1 VRRTLGL
8 LVILALLLGACDEAE
23 RVVDEVTDSG
33 NGGDG
38 GGGGGDGTSGPG
50 PGDGSTVDDAGPVG
64 SAARVLLSSGVGGA
78 QIEVDLSEGQSLSAT
93 AREALASNLVEHGSK
108 SVSFTED
115 GTVESRAVYTA
126 EDLAGLAA
134 ANRGTLSRDGTAGLY
149 VMVLGGRFE
158 DESAVGVA
166 FSATAFAIFPE
177 RIRSALLAGAFY
189 EGFETA
195 VAVHELGHLFGLV
208 NLTGKGAFHED
219 PQHPGH
225 SNSDGS
231 VMFWAVE
238 DVSVGNVFRGGPP
251 REFDEADRREMDAIR
266 G

>member
-1 VRRTLGL
+1 M
-8 LVILALLLGACDEAE
+8 LALVAALSLLAAACD
-23 RVVDEVTDSG
+23 RVEEVLDPPTRTG
-33 NGGDG
+33 NG
-38 GGGGGDGTSGPG
+38 GGGGGGGG
-50 PGDGSTVDDAGPVG
+50 GSQPDVDDTGPLG
-64 SAARVLLSSGVGGA
+64 SAGVALLSPDVGAA
-78 QIEVDLSEGQSLSAT
+78 QIEVDHSEGQSLSGGA
-93 AREALASNLVEHGSK
+93 ADALASALGEHGEK
-108 SVSFTED
+108 DVSFAEE
-115 GTVESRAVYTA
+115 GTVPSQDVYTA

-134 ANRGTLSRDGTAGLY
+134 AHRGTPSRDGTVAVY
-149 VMVLGGRFE
+149 VLVLGGRFE

-195 VAVHELGHLFGLV
+195 VTVHELGHLFGLV

-219 PQHPGH
+219 AQHPGH
-225 SNSDGS
+225 SNNDTS

-238 DVSVGNVFRGGPP
+238 DVSIGNVFRGGPP
-251 REFDEADRREMDAIR
+251 REFDDADRREMDAIR